1 MALTQEQQATYYMMK
16 GVISELSLEKRKLV
30 DKLHKQI
37 SSTIKGNEELG
48 AIAISLVILEVS
60 RGDKE

>member
-16 GVISELSLEKRKLV
+16 GAISELPLAERKLV
-30 DKLHKQI
+30 EKLHKQVGNI
-37 SSTIKGNEELG
+37 IKGNEELG

-60 RGDKE
+60 RGEKE